1 MDEPTEKR
9 RMARLQQVAVVI
21 MGLMLIAVGLA
32 TVFEGKL
39 FNPYFP
45 AGAVFAP
52 FAFAGGA
59 LLVVLGIRGGRP
71 N

>member
-9 RMARLQQVAVVI
+9 GITRFQQVATVV

-32 TVFEGKL
+32 TIFEGRL

-45 AGAVFAP
+45 AGALFAP
-52 FAFAGGA
+52 FALAGGA
-59 LLVVLGIRGGRP
+59 LLVVLGIRGGKRS
-71 N
+71 

>member
-9 RMARLQQVAVVI
+9 GITRFQQVATVT

-32 TVFEGKL
+32 TVFEGDL
-39 FNPYFP
+39 FNPHFP
-45 AGAVFAP
+45 AGALFAP

-59 LLVVLGIRGGRP
+59 LLVVLGIRGGRR

>member
-9 RMARLQQVAVVI
+9 GMARLQQVAVVI

-32 TVFEGKL
+32 TVFAGDL
-39 FNPYFP
+39 FNPNFP
-45 AGAVFAP
+45 AGALFAP